1 MATDTPIV
9 NLSKETLEQI
19 APALNSMRDSIN
31 DQTRLIQSTFDL
43 QQKSIREAS
52 RQARLDQSKASSITP
67 DTTPASP
74 GTGGG
79 GGGGGGGGL
88 GIFGLFGGSG
98 MGLPALVALGASLT
112 GFDAALR
119 ALALPKIFDG
129 FSTNWTKFTDEIS
142 TWAFVSKS
150 LLKRL
155 RAFLKFQNC
164 PRLDL

>member
-31 DQTRLIQSTFDL
+31 SQTSLIQSTFDL
-43 QQKSIREAS
+43 QQKAMRKAD
-52 RQARLDQSKASSITP
+52 RQENLAQSKAASISPETTSS
-67 DTTPASP
+67 SGG

-79 GGGGGGGGL
+79 SSNSLTMFGMFGGGG
-88 GIFGLFGGSG
+88 
-98 MGLPALVALGASLT
+98 MMLPALVALGASLT

-129 FSTNWTKFTDEIS
+129 FK
-142 TWAFVSKS
+142 A
-150 LLKRL
+150 L
-155 RAFLKFQNC
+155 
-164 PRLDL
+164 